1 MMELTRKGEYAIRG
15 IVCLAQQE
23 RGRVVLMNEIA
34 AATQAPPKFLAKI
47 LQNFAKAGIVRSFRG
62 AGGGFILGRPAAQIT
77 LRDVVEAIEGPI
89 VPNRCLI
96 RDGACDRD
104 GYCKV
109 HQVWHRV
116 QKSILDI
123 LESVTI
129 EALAKRDD

>member
-1 MMELTRKGEYAIRG
+1 
-15 IVCLAQQE
+15 
-23 RGRVVLMNEIA
+23 MNEIA

-47 LQNFAKAGIVRSFRG
+47 LQSFAKAGIVRSFRG

-104 GYCKV
+104 GYCQV

-129 EALAKRDD
+129 EGLAKNG